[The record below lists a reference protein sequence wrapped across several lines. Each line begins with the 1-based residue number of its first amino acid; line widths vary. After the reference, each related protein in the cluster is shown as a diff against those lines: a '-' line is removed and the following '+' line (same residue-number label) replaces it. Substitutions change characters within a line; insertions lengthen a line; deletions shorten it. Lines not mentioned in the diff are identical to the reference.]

1 MTKDSLYN
9 YADKENINISYTNKL
24 KNSNGLYMKIDNE
37 DYILLDNKLYGI
49 NEKMTL
55 AEEISHYKV
64 GVTPSL
70 PFCNDYYNML
80 IRSKN
85 EFKAFKWLAN
95 QIIPEKAL
103 KSFLKQNMNKFEIAD
118 ELGITA
124 EFVEKAYNL
133 YEDKLKEVI

>member
-1 MTKDSLYN
+1 MTKENLYN

-24 KNSNGLYMKIDNE
+24 KKSNGLYMKIDNE
-37 DYILLDNKLYGI
+37 DYILLDNKLYGV

-95 QIIPEKAL
+95 EIIPKDKL
-103 KSFLKQNMNKFEIAD
+103 KWFLKQNMNKFEIAE
-118 ELGITA
+118 ELGITV

-133 YEDKLKEVI
+133 YEDNLKEVV